1 MEAFVD
7 MHPQDA
13 LSCGVREGEL
23 ACVSSRWGAMVARV
37 QHGGGMSRGSVFV
50 PIHWNDQVASDA
62 RAGAVVNPAVDPVSG
77 EPEFKHTPVRVDKFR
92 VSWHGFSLSRH
103 APLLEGGQATGKAI
117 HLPTT
122 GPVQVDLRPAQNS
135 IGALAQNS
143 FGADMY
149 AYLRYKLSL
158 CDLVEMMA
166 ERGLS
171 LVGTMNSCAG

>member
-1 MEAFVD
+1 MRAIAFD
-7 MHPQDA
+7 
-13 LSCGVREGEL
+13 R
-23 ACVSSRWGAMVARV
+23 
-37 QHGGGMSRGSVFV
+37 
-50 PIHWNDQVASDA
+50 IA
-62 RAGAVVNPAVDPVSG
+62 RAAPRVPRAPGAAGAASRTAVYGLPPRDFACAI
-77 EPEFKHTPVRVDKFR
+77 ETHTN
-92 VSWHGFSLSRH
+92 
-103 APLLEGGQATGKAI
+103 GGQATWKPI

-122 GPVQVDLRPAQNS
+122 GPVQVGLHPAQNS

-143 FGADMY
+143 FGADTY